1 MTKRLPTRDAEEMK
15 QQDRENIDDMLTSQE
30 ISHQQFPD
38 TYFKW
43 KTEEK
48 TAVASEEIDEEMD
61 FLEDP
66 LTFEKG
72 WHGRMSP
79 YVKET
84 IYREYY
90 RGMTIKDLSLKYGIL

>member
-1 MTKRLPTRDAEEMK
+1 
-15 QQDRENIDDMLTSQE
+15 
-30 ISHQQFPD
+30 
-38 TYFKW
+38 
-43 KTEEK
+43 
-48 TAVASEEIDEEMD
+48 VAAEEIDEEMD